1 MELKFL
7 CSGYELVEK
16 IYGQFSVR
24 GKKYPENWISK
35 MSPKAMRR
43 MSLQARVISHDK
55 WRAGT
60 IGGGLNH
67 DILPGKYY
75 RKH

>member
-7 CSGYELVEK
+7 CSDYELVEK
-16 IYGQFSVR
+16 IDSQFSVR

-35 MSPKAMRR
+35 MSSQAMRKI
-43 MSLQARVISHDK
+43 SLEVRVISYDK
-55 WRAGT
+55 QQTGT

-75 RKH
+75 GKH